1 MRKLMTSNDLVKI
14 VKDGCTVTGTGFSF
28 MTPEELFI
36 ALEESFLETGHPR
49 DLTILVPGGAGN
61 LRGKGFDHFA
71 HDGFIKKVIAPYYN
85 LTPALANMVLEER
98 VEAYMLPAGAL
109 AQLLRDIGAKRP
121 GLITH
126 VGLGTFA
133 DPRVEGGAL
142 NSRSKE
148 RLTEI
153 IEIDG
158 KEYIRYKPIHIDVAL
173 IKVTTA
179 DGFGNCTMEK
189 EAGFLTTLPMAIATH
204 NCGGKVIVQAE
215 RVASID
221 TLKPQRVLVPGIL
234 VDGIVIA
241 RPENHWMTWRE
252 QYNPARSGEVRV
264 AALDLPPVEMGPEKV
279 VARRAIYQL
288 EPGEVVNLGAGMP
301 EYISSVTWEEKIFDK
316 IILTVE
322 AGMIGGVPGFG
333 LQFNTASNPYA
344 IIDQSFQM
352 DLYDGGG
359 NDASCVGFAQIDE
372 QGNVNV
378 SKLNSRIPGVGGFL
392 NVFPRSK
399 KRVHCGGF
407 TAGKSKIEIRDGK
420 LNIIEDGNVIKF
432 VKKVNQITLNG
443 SYINNFTVPTVIIT
457 ERAVF
462 HYSKDD
468 GMVLVEIAPGVDL
481 KKDILDKMEF
491 QPVISKDL
499 KQMPSELFD
508 ERMLNLCGR
517 EPWKDYTLQ
526 G

>member
-1 MRKLMTSNDLVKI
+1 VRKLINSIDVAKI
-14 VKDGCTVTGTGFSF
+14 VKDGDTVTGTGFSF
-28 MTPEELFI
+28 MTPEELFV

-85 LTPALANMVLEER
+85 LTPALAKMVMEER
-98 VEAYMLPAGAL
+98 VEAYMIPAGVL

-158 KEYIRYKPIHIDVAL
+158 AEYIRYKPIHIDVAL

-179 DGFGNCTMEK
+179 DEFGNCTMEK
-189 EAGFLTTLPMAIATH
+189 EAAFLTTLPMAIATH
-204 NCGGKVIVQAE
+204 NCGGIVIVQAE
-215 RVASID
+215 RVASMN
-221 TLKPQRVLVPGIL
+221 TLHPQRVIVPGIL
-234 VDGIVIA
+234 VDGIVVA

-252 QYNPARSGEVRV
+252 QYNPARSGEIR
-264 AALDLPPVEMGPEKV
+264 ASALDLPSVDMGPEKV

-301 EYISSVTWEEKIFDK
+301 EFISSVCWEEKIFDK
-316 IILTVE
+316 LVLTVE
-322 AGMIGGVPGFG
+322 AGMIGGIPGYG

-344 IIDQSFQM
+344 IIDQSLQM

-392 NVFPRSK
+392 NVFPNSK

-407 TAGKSKIEIRDGK
+407 MAGKSKIEARDGK
-420 LNIIEDGNVIKF
+420 LHIIEDANIVKF

-462 HYSKDD
+462 HYTKDA
-468 GMVLVEIAPGVDL
+468 GLVLEEIAPGVDL

-491 QPVISKDL
+491 RPVISKSFKL
-499 KQMPSELFD
+499 MPSELFD
-508 ERMLNLCGR
+508 NRMLNLCGK
-517 EPWKDYTLQ
+517 EPWSSYTLH